1 MFSTREIEVM
11 FLSNINK
18 EKNKKNK
25 NLINK
30 SK

>member
-11 FLSNINK
+11 FLNNINK
-18 EKNKKNK
+18 ENNKKNK

>member
-11 FLSNINK
+11 FLNNINK

-30 SK
+30 